1 MNLNRYKF
9 VEQKI
14 SGDLSDKKVLEVGS
28 RIVKGSLR
36 GYIESLNP
44 REYTG
49 IDIVPGVGVDLI
61 LDIHQLAN
69 HFGENVFDLIIC
81 SDTLEHIEDLESAGK
96 NMHGVLKIGGKLVL
110 SVPLM
115 KTPYHGFPH
124 DYWRFTVNDL
134 KRLYPGMKVLEEY
147 DEEGAC
153 IIFEKQSDQYEFDAN
168 HPVFSILRGKPVTRH
183 SILDKKLLSIFR
195 KSMVSLRKFYVDIMP
210 HQLRNAIRKML
221 KKS

>member
-81 SDTLEHIEDLESAGK
+81 SDTLEHIEEDQLVCWMGANCGAQPIPDHCNKPMEI
-96 NMHGVLKIGGKLVL
+96 VKI
-110 SVPLM
+110 
-115 KTPYHGFPH
+115 
-124 DYWRFTVNDL
+124 ND
-134 KRLYPGMKVLEEY
+134 
-147 DEEGAC
+147 
-153 IIFEKQSDQYEFDAN
+153 
-168 HPVFSILRGKPVTRH
+168 
-183 SILDKKLLSIFR
+183 R
-195 KSMVSLRKFYVDIMP
+195 K
-210 HQLRNAIRKML
+210 
-221 KKS
+221 